1 MPLTSTGDPGYYE
14 FRTDNVYFF
23 MRHGSQRVRCAVTLE
38 ALQALE
44 PNLQR
49 GKATQVPCLQRHRS
63 RIESTAS
70 AKFDW
75 HHTELDGLVLVKA
88 DDLR

>member
-1 MPLTSTGDPGYYE
+1 MPLTSTGEPGHYE

-23 MRHGSQRVRCAVTLE
+23 LNHGAERVRCAVTLE
-38 ALQALE
+38 ALE
-44 PNLQR
+44 PTLQR
-49 GKATQVPCLQRHRS
+49 GEATQLDCFRRHRG

-75 HHTELDGLVLVKA
+75 HHTEPDGLILVKA
-88 DDLR
+88 VDLL